1 MHSKVTKPLHD
12 LVVHY
17 KKNQKIVW
25 NAEAEVAFATIKD
38 LIDKCPMLYF
48 LTDVKSEIIV
58 QTDASNDGIG
68 AYIFQRIENPNG
80 SIQDRPIEFIS
91 KSFSKEQRRW
101 STAEQEAYAI
111 FYALRK
117 FDYLLRDVKFT
128 IQTDHKNL
136 IYINT
141 DGSAKVKRWKLL
153 VQEYDF
159 DIVHIPGVDNPIAD
173 AFSRLCGPDGEP
185 LSYLRYLSVAPAR
198 ALAGMFAT
206 DLSADDDKELLYM
219 FNLFLEVTD
228 REQREEESHWLQNK
242 PTSFRGHEQFWG
254 LDEVKLKKF

>member
-1 MHSKVTKPLHD
+1 MHSTVAKPLQE
-12 LVVHY
+12 LVLHY
-17 KKNQKIVW
+17 KKNQRILW
-25 NAEAEVAFATIKD
+25 NPTAEAAFERMKV
-38 LIDKCPMLYF
+38 LIDKCPTLYF
-48 LTDVKSEIIV
+48 LTNVVSEIIV

-68 AYIFQRIENPNG
+68 AYILQRIKNADG
-80 SIQDRPIEFIS
+80 SFEDRPIEFIS
-91 KSFSKEQRRW
+91 KSFSREQRRW

-159 DIVHIPGVDNPIAD
+159 DIVHIPGLSNPIAD
-173 AFSRLCGPDGEP
+173 GLSRLCGPIPEDLALFSEQF
-185 LSYLRYLSVAPAR
+185 PAR
-198 ALAGMFAT
+198 ALCKLYAT
-206 DLSADDDKELLYM
+206 AHQGPQDETIRST
-219 FNLFLEVTD
+219 FNLFLEVTA
-228 REQREEESHWLQNK
+228 REDREEEQHFALNK
-242 PTSFRGHEQFWG
+242 PSVFRGYEQFW
-254 LDEVKLKKF
+254 DSTKSSHSQP